1 VKSAHKRKMK
11 QMKRLLI
18 GLFLLTSYFAKAQ
31 EKMFAESNGKQGY
44 IAHTVTAGQTYYSIA
59 TKYGLKANDLIAF
72 NKADVKKGVSVGAT
86 VKVPLTAANLMQ
98 TSAEGLIPIYYK
110 LKTKEGLFRV
120 GTMFGNVKTDVLKKN
135 NALATDAVSVGQDVV
150 VGYLKM
156 AGAPAPN
163 MTNEKREEVM
173 DHAEFDSSK
182 MKKENPIVNVPPT
195 KKEEKPAPPIN
206 VKEDRNEHKGF
217 KPSVGYFEEAFAA
230 ATGNETKSS
239 GNAAIFK
246 STSGWE
252 DKKYYA
258 LMNNVTPGTIVKI
271 IAGDKYV
278 YAKVLD
284 KLPEMKQ
291 NEGLLLRMSNAAA
304 ASLGTATDK
313 FFVSIA
319 YKQ

>member
-1 VKSAHKRKMK
+1 MK

-18 GLFLLTSYFAKAQ
+18 GLFLVTSFFANAQ

-44 IAHTVTAGQTYYSIA
+44 ITHTVTAGQTYYSIA
-59 TKYGLKANDLIAF
+59 TKYGLKANDVISF
-72 NKADVKKGVSVGAT
+72 NKADVKKGVSVGAI
-86 VKVPLTAANLMQ
+86 VKVPLNASNLLQ
-98 TSAEGLIPIYYK
+98 TNADGLMPIYYK
-110 LKTKEGLFRV
+110 LKTKEGLFRA

-135 NALATDAVSVGQDVV
+135 NALASDAVSVGQDIV

-156 AGAPAPN
+156 VGGGAE
-163 MTNEKREEVM
+163 TTVVKKEEQKNEEQVM
-173 DHAEFDSSK
+173 DHAFLDSSK
-182 MKKENPIVNVPPT
+182 IKKENPIVNVPPT
-195 KKEEKPAPPIN
+195 KKEEKPTPPIN

-230 ATGNETKSS
+230 ATGNETKTS

-271 IAGDKYV
+271 VAGDKYV

-291 NEGLLLRMSNAAA
+291 NEGLLLRLSNAAA

-313 FFVSIA
+313 FFVSVT

>member
-1 VKSAHKRKMK
+1 MK

-18 GLFLLTSYFAKAQ
+18 VLFLLTSYFAKAQ

-44 IAHTVTAGQTYYSIA
+44 LLHTVAAGQTYYSIA
-59 TKYGLKANDLIAF
+59 TKYNLKANDLIAF

-86 VKVPLTAANLMQ
+86 VKVPLTAANLLQ
-98 TSAEGLIPIYYK
+98 INADGLTPVYYK

-120 GTMFGNVKTDVLKKN
+120 GTMFGNVKADVLKKN
-135 NALATDAVSVGQDVV
+135 NAMATDAVIVGQDVL

-156 AGAPAPN
+156 TGTGSV
-163 MTNEKREEVM
+163 TNVVKKEEQKNEEQVM
-173 DHAEFDSSK
+173 DHAFLDSTK

-195 KKEEKPAPPIN
+195 KKEEKPVPQIN
-206 VKEDRNEHKGF
+206 IKEDRNEHKGF
-217 KPSVGYFEEAFAA
+217 RPTVGYFEEAYAA

-239 GNAAIFK
+239 GTAAIFK

-271 IAGDKYV
+271 MSGDKYV

-284 KLPEMKQ
+284 KLPDMKQ

-304 ASLGTATDK
+304 ASLGTSSDK
-313 FFVSIA
+313 FFVSIV